1 MSGNKNEHNSDY
13 VQLKGR
19 LLSRTAV
26 VMALAFVIV
35 LVLYFLLWRQRGGNL
50 IVDLLQYFAGMEEGE
65 AIDFYWTYVRSYA
78 PIIWVL
84 SFFVMFLVLMRTVLN
99 HFIDYFDRVNG
110 GIAAIL
116 DERAE
121 IKLPSELSATER
133 KLREVQGELK
143 QRTFDAQL
151 AEQRKNDLV
160 MYLAHDIRT
169 PLTSVIGYLNLLEE
183 APDMPSEQKAKYI
196 GITLEKAYRLE
207 HMVDEF
213 FEITKYNLRQIS
225 ISKEPIDL
233 YYMLVQLTDEFT
245 PMLRQNGNTIEL
257 IAPEE
262 LTVFGDPDKLA
273 RVLNN
278 VLKNAVSYSFADSP
292 IRIAAEK
299 EGDCIH
305 IVFTNRGPSLPA
317 ERLEDIF
324 EKFYRMDVARGSHS
338 GGSGL
343 GLAIAREIVTLHGG
357 TISAQCE
364 GNDIS
369 FHIALPAVPPDSL

>member
-1 MSGNKNEHNSDY
+1 MSGNNNEHNSDY
-13 VQLKGR
+13 VQLKGK

-35 LVLYFLLWRQRGGNL
+35 LVLYFLFWRQRGGNL

-84 SFFVMFLVLMRTVLN
+84 SFFVMFLVLMRAVLN

-143 QRTFDAQL
+143 QRTFDVQL

-292 IRIAAEK
+292 IRITAEK

-305 IVFTNRGPSLPA
+305 IVFTNQGPSLPA

-369 FHIALPAVPPDSL
+369 FHISLPAAPPDSL

>member
-1 MSGNKNEHNSDY
+1 MSGNNNEHNSDY
-13 VQLKGR
+13 VQLKGK

-35 LVLYFLLWRQRGGNL
+35 LVLYFLFWRQRGGNL

-143 QRTFDAQL
+143 QRTFDVQL

-183 APDMPSEQKAKYI
+183 APDMPAEQKAKYI

-292 IRIAAEK
+292 IRITAEK

-305 IVFTNRGPSLPA
+305 IVFTNQGPSLPA

-357 TISAQCE
+357 TIFAQCE

-369 FHIALPAVPPDSL
+369 FHISLPAAPPNSL

>member
-1 MSGNKNEHNSDY
+1 MSGNNNEHNSDY
-13 VQLKGR
+13 VQLKGK

-35 LVLYFLLWRQRGGNL
+35 LVLYFLFWRQRGGNL

-84 SFFVMFLVLMRTVLN
+84 SFFVMFLVLMRAVLN

-143 QRTFDAQL
+143 QRTFDVQL

-183 APDMPSEQKAKYI
+183 APDMPAEQKAKYI

-292 IRIAAEK
+292 IRITAEK
-299 EGDCIH
+299 EGDCIY
-305 IVFTNRGPSLPA
+305 IVFTNQGPSLPA

-369 FHIALPAVPPDSL
+369 FHISLPAAPPDSL

>member
-1 MSGNKNEHNSDY
+1 MSGNNNEHNSDY
-13 VQLKGR
+13 VQLKGK

-35 LVLYFLLWRQRGGNL
+35 LVLYFLFWRQRGGNL

-84 SFFVMFLVLMRTVLN
+84 SFFVMFLVLMRAVLN

-116 DERAE
+116 DERVE

-143 QRTFDAQL
+143 QRTFDVQL

-183 APDMPSEQKAKYI
+183 APDMPAEQKAKYI

-292 IRIAAEK
+292 IRITAEK

-305 IVFTNRGPSLPA
+305 IVFTNQGPSLPA

-369 FHIALPAVPPDSL
+369 FHISLPAAPPDSL